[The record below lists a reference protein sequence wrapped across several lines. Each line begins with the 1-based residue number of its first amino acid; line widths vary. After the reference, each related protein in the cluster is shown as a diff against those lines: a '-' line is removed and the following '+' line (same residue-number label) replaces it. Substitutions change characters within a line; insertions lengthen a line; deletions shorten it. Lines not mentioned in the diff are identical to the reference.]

1 MTGPGI
7 GGPILVVEDHPL
19 VSTALVI
26 ALDVRGL
33 DATPV
38 PFQGAEALL
47 TTIDRYRP
55 GLVLLDLDLGDG
67 IQDVGCNGLDLI
79 EPIRS
84 LGWSVLIVT
93 ACRDRCIIAA
103 AVAGGAIGWVSKG
116 ESFERLLDVVVDAAA
131 GHEVLSTAA
140 REELLRLHR
149 EFSGRQGQVGD
160 RLARL
165 STRERQVLDRLAAGQ
180 SAAAVADEF
189 TVSLTTVR
197 AQIRSILTKLEVR
210 SQLAAVAAANE
221 AARSGLVQRVGAL

>member
-1 MTGPGI
+1 MPRPGI

-19 VSTALVI
+19 ISTALVI

-67 IQDVGCNGLDLI
+67 IQDMGCSGLDLI

-93 ACRDRCIIAA
+93 ACRDRYIIATA
-103 AVAGGAIGWVSKG
+103 IAGGAIGWVSKA

-131 GHEVLSTAA
+131 GREVLSTAA
-140 REELLRLHR
+140 REEHLRLHR
-149 EFSGRQGQVGD
+149 EFSGRQGKAGD

-165 STRERQVLDRLAAGQ
+165 SARERQVLDRLAAGQ
-180 SAAAVADEF
+180 SATAVAAEF

-197 AQIRSILTKLEVR
+197 AQIRSILTKLDVR

-221 AARSGLVQRVGAL
+221 AARPGPV

>member
-1 MTGPGI
+1 
-7 GGPILVVEDHPL
+7 
-19 VSTALVI
+19 
-26 ALDVRGL
+26 
-33 DATPV
+33 
-38 PFQGAEALL
+38 
-47 TTIDRYRP
+47 
-55 GLVLLDLDLGDG
+55 
-67 IQDVGCNGLDLI
+67 
-79 EPIRS
+79 
-84 LGWSVLIVT
+84 
-93 ACRDRCIIAA
+93 
-103 AVAGGAIGWVSKG
+103 VSKG

-189 TVSLTTVR
+189 TVSLTAVR